1 MSKMRAETGGGP
13 KIEPGL
19 YAVTCTAVHDET
31 LPNPQYG
38 TGEII
43 RFDFTFDEVMDADGE
58 PAMLD
63 AIASKRLT
71 PKSKLWEWSE
81 SLLNRELKID
91 DEIDTD
97 EFMACQAMV
106 QVIIDTKADGSQWS
120 KIDKVLPM
128 PKQGASKA
136 EVPMESRS
144 ISDWWVALR
153 SLGFTRQDVMEA
165 SNKLF
170 EREPAE
176 LKVEQRRQLVVSLTA
191 K

>member
-1 MSKMRAETGGGP
+1 
-13 KIEPGL
+13 
-19 YAVTCTAVHDET
+19 
-31 LPNPQYG
+31 
-38 TGEII
+38 
-43 RFDFTFDEVMDADGE
+43 MDADVLETPKIGQGK
-58 PAMLD
+58 PGPGRPKGLPNKTTALLKD
-63 AIASKRLT
+63 AI
-71 PKSKLWEWSE
+71 
-81 SLLNRELKID
+81 LKAATEAGGEEGGLVGYLKAQAID
-91 DEIDTD
+91 NPGP
-97 EFMACQAMV
+97 FMALL
-106 QVIIDTKADGSQWS
+106 G
-120 KIDKVLPM
+120 KVLPM

-136 EVPMESRS
+136 EVPMESLS